1 MNWFIDCITKNY
13 ANFNGRARR
22 QEYWMFT
29 LFNFLLNLA
38 LTIVCMILVSISN
51 SLMPVLNIISYIVWI
66 ALLVPGL
73 AVAVRR
79 LHDTGRS
86 GWWLLIAIVPLIGTI
101 VWSSHAQTQHQVATN
116 TVKTLKV
123 YNLLITLSL
132 NVVRLDDSQSD
143 FLFYQILSPS
153 KYSTGISITF

>member
-38 LTIVCMILVSISN
+38 LTIVGMILVSISS
-51 SLMPVLNIISYIVWI
+51 SLVSVINIISFVAWA
-66 ALLVPGL
+66 ALFIPSL

-79 LHDTGRS
+79 LHDTDRS
-86 GWWLLIAIVPLIGTI
+86 GWWVLIALVPLIGAI
-101 VWSSHAQTQHQVATN
+101 V
-116 TVKTLKV
+116 
-123 YNLLITLSL
+123 LLVFACS
-132 NVVRLDDSQSD
+132 DSTPGSNQYGENPKG
-143 FLFYQILSPS
+143 L
-153 KYSTGISITF
+153 